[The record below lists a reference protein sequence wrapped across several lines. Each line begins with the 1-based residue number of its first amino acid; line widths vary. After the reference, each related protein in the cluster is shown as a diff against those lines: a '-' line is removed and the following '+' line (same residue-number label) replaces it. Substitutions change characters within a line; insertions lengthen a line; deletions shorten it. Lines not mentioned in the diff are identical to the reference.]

1 MLYIRSIV
9 FNIYLYL
16 LTVLLAGLG
25 LPVLLLPRRAVAGV
39 LRLWARLVNLGLR
52 VICNIRVE
60 IRGRDRLPDG
70 ASLIAA
76 KHQSMWDTIVF
87 FDLLPDI
94 VYVLKKEL
102 AYIPLYGWFAV
113 RAGMIRVDRDAHAKA
128 LRHLVKQA
136 KTKASDGRPILIFP
150 EGTRVAPGEH
160 IGYKPGIA
168 ALYSQLD
175 IPCVPVAVNSGLFWP
190 RRQFL
195 RRPGT
200 IILEILPPIPPG
212 LKRRDFMRRLET
224 ELEEASNALVL
235 EAGGTVAAS
244 GAPYAPAARE
254 LVHDTAP
261 PDPQP
266 ASATRK

>member
-175 IPCVPVAVNSGLFWP
+175 IP
-190 RRQFL
+190 
-195 RRPGT
+195 
-200 IILEILPPIPPG
+200 
-212 LKRRDFMRRLET
+212 
-224 ELEEASNALVL
+224 
-235 EAGGTVAAS
+235 
-244 GAPYAPAARE
+244 
-254 LVHDTAP
+254 
-261 PDPQP
+261 
-266 ASATRK
+266 

>member
-1 MLYIRSIV
+1 MLYIRSII

-16 LTVLLAGLG
+16 LTVLLALAG
-25 LPVLLLPRRAVAGV
+25 LPVLLLPRRAVTLV
-39 LRLWARLVNLGLR
+39 LRLWAWLVNWGLR
-52 VICNIRVE
+52 GICNIRVE
-60 IRGRDRLPDG
+60 IRGRDRLPAG
-70 ASLIAA
+70 AVLIAA
-76 KHQSMWDTIVF
+76 KHQSMWDTIIF

-136 KTKASDGRPILIFP
+136 RAKTDEGRSILIFP

-168 ALYSQLD
+168 ALYGQLD

-190 RRQFL
+190 RRRFL
-195 RRPGT
+195 RQPGT
-200 IILEILPPIPPG
+200 IVLEILPPIPPG
-212 LKRRDFMRRLET
+212 LKRREFMPQLET
-224 ELEEASNALVL
+224 VLEGASNALVL
-235 EAGGTVAAS
+235 EAGGSVAATVPAPAP
-244 GAPYAPAARE
+244 GAPLNP
-254 LVHDTAP
+254 
-261 PDPQP
+261 
-266 ASATRK
+266 